1 MKTIILHVLCEGQ
14 TEDAFVSK
22 VLKPYLLQF
31 DIHAKSEI
39 LITSKKKNVRGGMLS
54 YVTQAKRDLRNMM
67 LQYKDNDYEHH
78 VFTTMFDY
86 YALPDDF
93 PAFREAH
100 KCHDVRKR
108 IKFIEDA
115 FCKDIA
121 SSSFIPY
128 IQLHEFEALLYV
140 DIERLK
146 ADYPDSSKEIDKLKI
161 DSDKIGDPELIN
173 NKPETAPSK
182 RIIKALQGKYHYNK
196 VLSGADITKQIGLE
210 RLMDKCT
217 HFREWLEKIISLSR
231 CASICD

>member
-1 MKTIILHVLCEGQ
+1 MKTVILHVLCEGQ

-22 VLKPYLLQF
+22 VLKPYLEQI

-39 LITSKKKNVRGGMLS
+39 LITSRKKNIRGGMLS
-54 YVTQAKRDLRNMM
+54 YETQAKRDLHNMM

-93 PAFREAH
+93 PAFKEAS
-100 KCHDVRKR
+100 KCHDIRKR
-108 IKFIEDA
+108 IELLEKA
-115 FCKDIA
+115 FSSDIA
-121 SSSFIPY
+121 SMAFIPY
-128 IQLHEFEALLYV
+128 IQLHEFEALLFV

-146 ADYPDSSKEIDKLKI
+146 TDYPESAKKIDKLKI

-173 NKPETAPSK
+173 DKPDTAPSK

-196 VLSGADITKQIGLE
+196 VLSGSDITKQIGME
-210 RLMDKCT
+210 RLMAKCI
-217 HFREWLEKIISLSR
+217 HFRNWIEKIISQSQNTPPFP
-231 CASICD
+231 